1 MKITKNIQIRY
12 LQVYVHHSSR
22 GLGIYCIN
30 PQIRLC
36 GLWLKNAGFK
46 VGDKIKIVVSK
57 KCLVIVPDEEK
68 QEGL

>member
-1 MKITKNIQIRY
+1 MKITKNIQIRH

-22 GLGIYCIN
+22 GAGIYCIN

-36 GLWLKNAGFK
+36 GLWLKNADFK
-46 VGDKIKIVVSK
+46 IGDKIKVVVSK